1 MTIKLGL
8 ERMQAL
14 YSRSPQRWKAIHVAG
29 TNGKGSVCSQISSL
43 LTRAGVSHGRF
54 TSPFIRRPED
64 SILIN
69 NAPIPSGLFRSCYDA
84 ADCPTA
90 PEGLTHFERMTY
102 AAFRAFDV
110 FDVKYGVVETGLG
123 GRLDSTNVLR
133 NKAVTVI
140 TKVGLDH
147 QEYLGDTIEK
157 IAAEKAGI
165 MNGAPCVISGQNSPE
180 ALGVL
185 TDTARRVGSKAILTT
200 DDSRL
205 EQEKMA
211 LGPSSSGRGM
221 YPLHVLDN
229 AACAIKA
236 CEQLE
241 EFKDSTLRISDMLK
255 LPQAYMEGRLQ
266 EVDIMAT
273 PAAMRHGRMEKIIL
287 DGAHNMDAAKA
298 LAKYVDQALRMRA
311 GPDGEPRSTPITWVI
326 GMSNPRETTAS
337 EFLACIVR
345 PQDEVIFTVYERPVG
360 ETASLSEDD
369 YFLSFRPEPLQGEKM
384 KNSLESTGLTAGS
397 VGSYTTVDKA
407 IEAACGVARSEDGMT
422 DTPIVVTGSL
432 YLIADVL
439 KWVDRVRT

>member
-29 TNGKGSVCSQISSL
+29 TNGKGSVCSHISAL
-43 LTRAGVSHGRF
+43 LTRAGISHGRF

-69 NAPIPSGLFRSCYDA
+69 NAPIPTELFRSCYNT
-84 ADCPTA
+84 ADA

-102 AAFRAFDV
+102 AAFRAFDE
-110 FDVKYGVVETGLG
+110 FDVKYGVIETGLG

-140 TKVGLDH
+140 TKIGLDH

-157 IAAEKAGI
+157 IAAEKGGI

-185 TDTARRVGSKAILTT
+185 SDVARRVGSKIFVTT

-205 EQEKMA
+205 EQEKLMLA
-211 LGPSSSGRGM
+211 PSSLSRGL

-241 EFKDSTLRISDMLK
+241 ELKDSNLRISGMLK
-255 LPQAYMEGRLQ
+255 LPHAHMEGRLQ
-266 EVDIMAT
+266 MVDVTDI
-273 PAAMRHGRMEKIIL
+273 PDDVKHGRVAPLIL

-298 LAKYVDQALRMRA
+298 LASHVDRRVRTVIDL
-311 GPDGEPRSTPITWVI
+311 DDEPRSTPVTWVI

-337 EFLACIVR
+337 EFLASIVR
-345 PQDEVIFTVYERPVG
+345 PQDNVVFTEYERPVG

-369 YFLSFRPEPLQGEKM
+369 YFLSFRPEPLQGEKLQD
-384 KNSLESTGLTAGS
+384 SLKSTDLVANNVESH
-397 VGSYTTVDKA
+397 TTVDKA
-407 IEAACGVARSEDGMT
+407 IEAACLMAKSEDG
-422 DTPIVVTGSL
+422 DPPIVVTGSL

-439 KWVDRVRT
+439 KWVDRIKE

>member
-8 ERMQAL
+8 ERMRAL
-14 YSRSPQRWKAIHVAG
+14 YGRSPQCWKAIHVAG
-29 TNGKGSVCSQISSL
+29 TNGKGSVCSQISAL
-43 LTRAGVSHGRF
+43 LTRAGISHGRF

-69 NAPIPSGLFRSCYDA
+69 NAPIPTELFRSCYNTPD
-84 ADCPTA
+84 A

-102 AAFRAFDV
+102 AAFRAFDE

-140 TKVGLDH
+140 TKIGLDH

-185 TDTARRVGSKAILTT
+185 SEAARRVGSETFLTT

-205 EQEKMA
+205 VQEKMM
-211 LGPSSSGRGM
+211 LGPSAFSRGL

-241 EFKDSTLRISDMLK
+241 ELKDSNLRMSGMLK
-255 LPQAYMEGRLQ
+255 LPQAQMEGRLQ
-266 EVDIMAT
+266 EVDVTAI
-273 PAAMRHGRMEKIIL
+273 PAEMKHGRVAPLVL

-298 LAKYVDQALRMRA
+298 LASHVDRKVRTVIGL
-311 GPDGEPRSTPITWVI
+311 DGEPRPTPVTWVI
-326 GMSNPRETTAS
+326 GMSNPREDTAS
-337 EFLACIVR
+337 ELLTSMVR
-345 PQDEVIFTVYERPVG
+345 PQDNVIFTQYERPVG
-360 ETASLSEDD
+360 EMASLSEDD
-369 YFLSFRPEPLQGEKM
+369 YFLSFRPEPLQGAKLTE
-384 KNSLESTGLTAGS
+384 SLESTGLMVDRVES
-397 VGSYTTVDKA
+397 HTTVDKA
-407 IEAACGVARSEDGMT
+407 IEAACEVAKSEEGT

-439 KWVDRVRT
+439 KWVDRVKP